1 LARKRPLALF
11 PLDMSSAKLADGRTV
26 VTFDDDA
33 ALAAK
38 LVSEV
43 TETAKAAIA
52 AKGCFSLCIP
62 AGSVVSALKGLDPAA
77 LDWSKVNVFFT
88 GERLGQ
94 NKSYSAALDAF
105 CNNCKVSNV
114 FYPLIRPMFSGG
126 APLPQFAVDEAAA
139 AYTALLRAHPS
150 IDNSG
155 PIPSFDMLLLG
166 VGEDGHCGSL
176 HPNSEH
182 IKATGKGV
190 VTFGILNPSKNQIA
204 LSMDVMTAAK
214 KIILAANGAKK
225 KDAVSRATK
234 GDDSFECP
242 ASMVKGKGEI
252 FWYTDKASNP

>member
-1 LARKRPLALF
+1 MGKGFLSLF
-11 PLDMSSAKLADGRTV
+11 PFDMSSAKLADGRTV

-114 FYPLIRPMFSGG
+114 SYPLIRPMFSGG
-126 APLPQFAVDEAAA
+126 EPLPQFAVDEASA

-155 PIPSFDMLLLG
+155 PMPSFDMLLLG

-176 HPNSEH
+176 HPNSNE
-182 IKATGKGV
+182 IKATGKGI

-214 KIILAANGAKK
+214 KVILAANGAKK

-234 GDDSFECP
+234 GDGDPFECP
-242 ASMVKGKGEI
+242 ACMVKGKGEI